1 MPGVSHPSPPP
12 TCSLTPYSRDLRND
26 DRSENLNVYLK
37 ENGESPK
44 IFLPQLHREEEGEEK
59 EEDSLG
65 YKRPISERKK
75 KKNKTENRK
84 LGSTYLWKPLVTFLK
99 KVTLC

>member
-1 MPGVSHPSPPP
+1 MFTSVDHITNSLSFGATKSGAWSFPSLPPP

-75 KKNKTENRK
+75 KKKQN
-84 LGSTYLWKPLVTFLK
+84 
-99 KVTLC
+99 

>member
-1 MPGVSHPSPPP
+1 MGNLPRSFFLSYIGRRRGRRRRKIAWA
-12 TCSLTPYSRDLRND
+12 TRDPLA
-26 DRSENLNVYLK
+26 K
-37 ENGESPK
+37 E
-44 IFLPQLHREEEGEEK
+44 
-59 EEDSLG
+59 
-65 YKRPISERKK
+65 KK